1 MLKRLAVIL
10 SISVSIFIVIIYP
23 KNPLPSIK
31 EYNTK
36 EIVPW
41 GVEIMGI
48 TKYHDKGITGKGV
61 KIAILDS
68 GLNNHSE
75 LRTEYIRD
83 GYNSIDPNN
92 QPLDDFGH
100 GTFITG
106 VIAATYNDKGF
117 IGVAPDAEIYPVKV
131 LNKYGVGDIEDV
143 VRGIEWCIEND
154 IDIINMSFAVSK
166 DHSILKN
173 AIQSALNA
181 GIFIV
186 ASGKNSSGGIVGYP
200 ASYEDVISV
209 TAIDRDLNIA
219 DTSPQGKIDYSAPGV
234 DIVTITHDGKYQY
247 FSGNS
252 IATPFITGLIALLLQ
267 SNKEVSNKNIM
278 NVLKPYV
285 KDLGTKGPDDVYGK
299 GMIIL
304 N

>member
-1 MLKRLAVIL
+1 MLKRLALIL
-10 SISVSIFIVIIYP
+10 LVSIIIVIIFP
-23 KNPLPSIK
+23 KNKLPSI
-31 EYNTK
+31 EVYNTR

-48 TKYHDKGITGKGV
+48 TKYHAKGITGKGV

-83 GYNSIDPNN
+83 GYNSIDPNT

-117 IGVAPDAEIYPVKV
+117 IGVAPDVEIYPVKV
-131 LNKYGVGDIEDV
+131 LNQYGIGDIEDV
-143 VRGIEWCIEND
+143 VKGIEWCIEND
-154 IDIINMSFAVSK
+154 IDIINMSFAVTK
-166 DHSILKN
+166 DHNNLKN

-186 ASGKNSSGGIVGYP
+186 ASAKNSSGGIVGYP
-200 ASYEDVISV
+200 ASYEGVISV
-209 TAIDRDLNIA
+209 AAIDSDLNISK
-219 DTSPQGKIDYSAPGV
+219 TSSRGKIDYSAPGV

-267 SNKEVSNKNIM
+267 SNNEVNNESIHTI
-278 NVLKPYV
+278 LEPFV
-285 KDLGTKGPDDVYGK
+285 KDLGTSVPDNVYGK

>member
-1 MLKRLAVIL
+1 MLKRLALIL
-10 SISVSIFIVIIYP
+10 SVSIIIVIISL
-23 KNPLPSIK
+23 KNTLPSI
-31 EYNTK
+31 EAYNTK

-48 TKYHDKGITGKGV
+48 TKYHAKGITGKGV

-68 GLNNHSE
+68 GLNIHSE
-75 LRTEYIRD
+75 LRNEYMRD
-83 GYNSIDPNN
+83 GYNSINPNN

-100 GTFITG
+100 GTFVTG
-106 VIAATYNDKGF
+106 VIAATYNDEGF
-117 IGVAPDAEIYPVKV
+117 IGVAPDVEIYPVKV

-143 VRGIEWCIEND
+143 VRGIEWCIEHD

-166 DHSILKN
+166 DHSILKD

-186 ASGKNSSGGIVGYP
+186 ASGKNSSGGMVGYP
-200 ASYEDVISV
+200 ASYEGVISV

-219 DTSPQGKIDYSAPGV
+219 KTSPQGKIDYSAPGV

-267 SNKEVSNKNIM
+267 SNNEINNKNIQ
-278 NVLKPYV
+278 NTLKPFV
-285 KDLGTKGPDDVYGK
+285 KDLGTRGPDAVYGK